1 MQNNPQNQGKFYSFC
16 DIQRDSN
23 GERCYGVMEGT
34 IHNYT
39 IGPATR
45 QDKTPVLNEQGMPR
59 TVANFSVRLS
69 NVAKNI
75 NFAMGDYN
83 PQTKQSTPILDPAEE
98 TTFINVECWDE
109 RLISRL
115 QSAGVKEKDR
125 LILTGSL
132 TKNFSQK
139 TGRYYIRLRLSN
151 FKITKR
157 SDVQATTGDAQG
169 QAVYGMPQMAQPG
182 FQGQPAYAQ
191 PTGFQQAPA
200 QANYPSQPTQP
211 VAPAQPVQPTQ
222 PVAPVQP
229 EQPMQPTGFPQATA
243 YQQPTFDQGF
253 QQAPVQPGFPGQVA
267 QPGFQQPDF
276 AGSIQINDE
285 DLPF

>member
-1 MQNNPQNQGKFYSFC
+1 MQNNPQNSKPFYSFC

-23 GERCYGVMEGT
+23 GERYYGVMEGT
-34 IHNYT
+34 IHNYK

-45 QDKTPVLNEQGMPR
+45 RDGSPVVNDQGMPQ

-69 NVAKNI
+69 NVSKTI

-83 PQTKQSTPILDPAEE
+83 PQTKQSTPILDPQEE

-109 RLISRL
+109 RIINRL

-132 TKNFSQK
+132 TKTYNAEK
-139 TGRYYIRLRLSN
+139 NRYNIRLRLSN

-157 SDVQATTGDAQG
+157 SDVQASTGEVAGG
-169 QAVYGMPQMAQPG
+169 QAIYGQPHMTAPNAYSAPQAAQPAMPTQPAYG
-182 FQGQPAYAQ
+182 QTMPAQPAMPTQPTMPTQPAYGQAMPTQPAYGQPAMPTQPAYGQPAY
-191 PTGFQQAPA
+191 PA
-200 QANYPSQPTQP
+200 
-211 VAPAQPVQPTQ
+211 
-222 PVAPVQP
+222 
-229 EQPMQPTGFPQATA
+229 
-243 YQQPTFDQGF
+243 
-253 QQAPVQPGFPGQVA
+253 
-267 QPGFQQPDF
+267 QPDF
-276 AGSIQINDE
+276 AQAINIADE